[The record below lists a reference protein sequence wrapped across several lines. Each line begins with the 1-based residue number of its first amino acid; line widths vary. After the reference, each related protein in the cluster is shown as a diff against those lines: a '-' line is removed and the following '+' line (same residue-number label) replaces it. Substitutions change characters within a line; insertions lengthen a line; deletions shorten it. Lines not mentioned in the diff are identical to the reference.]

1 MPAADRAPGGSE
13 REASRR
19 APLGGAR
26 PIAWLF
32 ASLAIVAASFVKG
45 VVAFGFPLVA
55 TPLLALAL
63 DVKTAVAVSIV
74 PNIVMDS
81 VQAVRGGGTWS
92 TVRRLAV
99 LLVFGIMGMF
109 VGTRLLAVLPPRVA
123 TMSLGMFVLIFVT
136 LSVTGVTLRVPLAC
150 ERWLSPPIGF
160 IAGILG
166 GLTNVPG
173 TALVIYFRAL
183 GMGKQEFVRSVAL
196 SFMTYKIIQLIAVA
210 YYGLLGIDLVLISVG
225 LTVVGLAAFALGLKV
240 QDRLPEKTFNRT
252 VTTFLAALGL
262 WLVARSV

>member
-1 MPAADRAPGGSE
+1 VPAADRAPGGPE

-19 APLGGAR
+19 APLGGTG
-26 PIAWLF
+26 PIAWFF
-32 ASLAIVAASFVKG
+32 AALAIIAASFVKG
-45 VVAFGFPLVA
+45 VIAFGFPIVA

-99 LLVFGIMGMF
+99 LLVFGIIGMF
-109 VGTRLLAVLPPRVA
+109 VGTRLLAVLPPQIA
-123 TMSLGMFVLIFVT
+123 TLSLGVFLLLFVT
-136 LSVTGVTLRVPLAC
+136 LSVTGVTPRVPLAW
-150 ERWLSPPIGF
+150 ERWLSPPVGF
-160 IAGILG
+160 AAGILG

-173 TALVIYFRAL
+173 TPLVIYFRAL

-210 YYGLLGIDLVLISVG
+210 YYGLLTVDLLLISVG
-225 LTVVGLAAFALGLKV
+225 LMLVGLGAFSLGLKV
-240 QDRLPEKTFNRT
+240 QDRLPEKTFNRA
-252 VTTFLAALGL
+252 VTTFLTALGL

>member
-1 MPAADRAPGGSE
+1 
-13 REASRR
+13 
-19 APLGGAR
+19 
-26 PIAWLF
+26 
-32 ASLAIVAASFVKG
+32 

-92 TVRRLAV
+92 TVRRIAV
-99 LLVFGIMGMF
+99 LLAFGIIGMF

-123 TMSLGMFVLIFVT
+123 TISLGVFVLIFVA
-136 LSVTGVTLRVPLAC
+136 LSVTGVTLRVAPAG

-210 YYGLLGIDLVLISVG
+210 YYGLLTVDLVLISVA
-225 LTVVGLAAFALGLKV
+225 LTLVGLAAFALGLKV
-240 QDRLPEKTFNRT
+240 QDRLPEKTFNRA